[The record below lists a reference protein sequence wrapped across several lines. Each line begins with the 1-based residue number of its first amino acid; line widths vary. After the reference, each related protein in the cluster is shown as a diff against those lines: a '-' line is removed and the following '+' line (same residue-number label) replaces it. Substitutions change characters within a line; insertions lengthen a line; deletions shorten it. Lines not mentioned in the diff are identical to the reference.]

1 MKKKEK
7 DKPQSVISETEKEFG
22 LSRRG
27 FLKSVGTGVVATV
40 AASSGILVV
49 QEACSVPT
57 ADPPAKPATSANL
70 ITTQLKINGKDYT
83 VKLEPRW
90 TLLDTLRDHLGL
102 TGAKK
107 VCDKGECGACTVLV
121 NGKSVY
127 SCMTL
132 TADCNNK
139 EIVTI
144 EGLAQGEELHPI
156 QKAFVGH
163 DAFMCGFCT
172 PGFIMSLKALLD
184 KNPNPTLDQV
194 KHAVSGNLCRCAAY
208 PRIFEAG
215 LAAAKEM
222 KS

>member
-1 MKKKEK
+1 MKKKKQDEPESTSNESQEK
-7 DKPQSVISETEKEFG
+7 FG
-22 LSRRG
+22 VSRRG

-40 AASSGILVV
+40 AASSGLLVV
-49 QEACSVPT
+49 QEACSVPVT
-57 ADPPAKPATSANL
+57 EAPAKPATFANL
-70 ITTQLKINGKDYT
+70 IPTELKINGKDYR
-83 VKLEPRW
+83 VVLESRW

-107 VCDKGECGACTVLV
+107 VCDKGECGACTVLI

-144 EGLAQGEELHPI
+144 EGLAQGDELHPI

-184 KNPNPTLDQV
+184 KNPNPTLEQV

>member
-1 MKKKEK
+1 MKKEK
-7 DKPQSVISETEKEFG
+7 KNKSTVPKKPSEGKYSV
-22 LSRRG
+22 SRRG
-27 FLKSVGTGVVATV
+27 FLKSMGTGVIASV
-40 AASSGILVV
+40 AASSGILVT
-49 QEACSVPT
+49 QEACSI
-57 ADPPAKPATSANL
+57 PAQETQNKSLSKT
-70 ITTQLKINGKDYT
+70 ITTKLKINGKEHT
-83 VKLEPRW
+83 VTQEPRW

-102 TGAKK
+102 TGSKK

-121 NGKSVY
+121 DGKAVY

-144 EGLAQGEELHPI
+144 EGLTKGEQLHPI
-156 QKAFVGH
+156 QKAFIGH

-172 PGFIMSLKALLD
+172 PGFIMTLKAYLD
-184 KNPNPTLDQV
+184 KNPNPTLEEV
-194 KHAVSGNLCRCAAY
+194 KHAVSGNLCRCAAH

-222 KS
+222 KK